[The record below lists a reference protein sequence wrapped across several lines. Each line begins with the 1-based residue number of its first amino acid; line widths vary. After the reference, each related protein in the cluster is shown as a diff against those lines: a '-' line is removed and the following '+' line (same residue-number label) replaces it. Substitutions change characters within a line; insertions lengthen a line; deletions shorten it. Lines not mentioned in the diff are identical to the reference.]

1 MSPRTLLVACAAL
14 VAAGCSTAAEVEWM
28 KVGQPYT
35 AAEFRRDY
43 TECNKTPTPEDC
55 LRGRGWVSV
64 TAPTAPKQT
73 APEMRTPPGS
83 GGIGNRPS
91 PRY

>member
-1 MSPRTLLVACAAL
+1 MSPRVLLIACGSLIL
-14 VAAGCSTAAEVEWM
+14 VGCSSGPDIEWM

-43 TECNKTPTPEDC
+43 AACDKTPNLEEC

-64 TAPTAPKQT
+64 TAGVAPKQ
-73 APEMRTPPGS
+73 ASPEMRLPPGS
-83 GGIGNRPS
+83 TGLGRP
-91 PRY
+91 RN

>member
-1 MSPRTLLVACAAL
+1 MSPRYLPVVCGVLVL
-14 VAAGCSTAAEVEWM
+14 AGCSSAPELEWM

-35 AAEFRRDY
+35 AQEFKRDY
-43 TECNKTPTPEDC
+43 SECDKTGKLEEC

-64 TAPTAPKQT
+64 TAPNAPKQA
-73 APEMRTPPGS
+73 APEIRTPPGS
-83 GGIGNRPS
+83 SGGLGKG

>member
-1 MSPRTLLVACAAL
+1 MSAKSLLIVCGAL
-14 VAAGCSTAAEVEWM
+14 VVAGGNTAAEVEWM

-43 TECNKTPTPEDC
+43 SECDRAGKLEEC
-55 LRGRGWVSV
+55 LRSRGWVSV

-73 APEMRTPPGS
+73 TPDIRTPPGS
-83 GGIGNRPS
+83 TGLGTGGR
-91 PRY
+91 RY

>member
-1 MSPRTLLVACAAL
+1 MSTRALLVGCGVL
-14 VAAGCSTAAEVEWM
+14 FAAGCSSGTEVEWM

-43 TECNKTPTPEDC
+43 AECNKSGKLDEC

-64 TAPTAPKQT
+64 TAPTSAKQT
-73 APEMRTPPGS
+73 TPDIRTPPGT
-83 GGIGNRPS
+83 GIGSR

>member
-1 MSPRTLLVACAAL
+1 MACVAL
-14 VAAGCSTAAEVEWM
+14 VVAGCSSSAEIEWM

-43 TECNKTPTPEDC
+43 SECDKTPQLEEC

-64 TAPTAPKQT
+64 TAPTTPKST
-73 APEMRTPPGS
+73 APEMRLPPGS
-83 GGIGNRPS
+83 TGLGR

>member
-1 MSPRTLLVACAAL
+1 MSTRDLILACAVL
-14 VAAGCSTAAEVEWM
+14 VVAGCSSGADLEWM

-43 TECNKTPTPEDC
+43 SECDKTASLEEC

-64 TAPTAPKQT
+64 TAPSVPKQE
-73 APEMRTPPGS
+73 APTMRVPPGS
-83 GGIGNRPS
+83 TGAGR

>member
-1 MSPRTLLVACAAL
+1 MSARTLIVACAAL
-14 VAAGCSTAAEVEWM
+14 IVAGCSSGAEVEWM

-43 TECNKTPTPEDC
+43 SDCDKTGNLDEC

-64 TAPTAPKQT
+64 TAPLAPKSKE
-73 APEMRTPPGS
+73 PEMRLPPGS
-83 GGIGNRPS
+83 TGLGR

>member
-1 MSPRTLLVACAAL
+1 MSPRTLLIACGAL
-14 VAAGCSTAAEVEWM
+14 AVAGCSTAPEIEWM

-43 TECNKTPTPEDC
+43 SECDKKGNLEEC

-64 TAPTAPKQT
+64 TAGVAPKQT
-73 APEMRTPPGS
+73 APEMRLPPGS
-83 GGIGNRPS
+83 TGLGTR

>member
-1 MSPRTLLVACAAL
+1 MSLRYLLIACGAL
-14 VAAGCSTAAEVEWM
+14 ALAGCSSGAEVEWM

-35 AAEFRRDY
+35 AVEFRRDY
-43 TECNKTPTPEDC
+43 AECDKTGKLDEC

-64 TAPTAPKQT
+64 TAPLVPKQT
-73 APEMRTPPGS
+73 TPDIRTPPGS
-83 GGIGNRPS
+83 GGLGSR

>member
-1 MSPRTLLVACAAL
+1 
-14 VAAGCSTAAEVEWM
+14 M

-43 TECNKTPTPEDC
+43 AECNKTEKLEDC

-64 TAPTAPKQT
+64 TTQAAPKQV
-73 APEMRTPPGS
+73 APDIRTPPGT
-83 GGIGNRPS
+83 GGAGARPK
-91 PRY
+91 Y